1 MFPKFYAVFN
11 YTTIAV
17 VIIFLVLILTESIPR
32 ETYVTLLIITIII
45 LVARIVLRVYLQL
58 YLKKNSKGE

>member
-32 ETYVTLLIITIII
+32 EAYVTLLVVTIII
-45 LVARIVLRVYLQL
+45 LIARIGLRIYLNS

>member
-1 MFPKFYAVFN
+1 MFPKFYSVFN

-45 LVARIVLRVYLQL
+45 LVARIALRVYLQL

>member
-45 LVARIVLRVYLQL
+45 LVARIALRVYLQI